1 MEINKTSPFD
11 LSGRRIL
18 VTGAAG
24 GIGGATARLCA
35 QMGAEIT
42 LVDIADVASV
52 RGRVGAAADK
62 AEVYSLDTSDRA
74 AVELLAAKIGAVYGL
89 VDTAAICPDGDWLD
103 VGWDTLLERTLTV
116 NIRGPINLTRAFF
129 PKMVERGEGRIVMCG
144 SVAGWMGGIRSGP
157 HYAFTKG
164 GTHAFVRWLSN
175 RGAPHNV
182 LVNGI
187 APGAIDTGM
196 TRGKGYDPERYPM
209 KRLGEPEEIAAT
221 AAFLLS
227 PGASYA
233 SGAIFDINGGV
244 FFH

>member
-1 MEINKTSPFD
+1 MTIPRLENSQPPGSRNSGEEEKVEINKTSPFD

-74 AVELLAAKIGAVYGL
+74 AVDSLAAKIGAVYGL

-116 NIRGPINLTRAFF
+116 NVRGPIRLAPDLLPENGGTRRGRKSDVWIRRGMDGRDKVRPALRLH
-129 PKMVERGEGRIVMCG
+129 ERG
-144 SVAGWMGGIRSGP
+144 
-157 HYAFTKG
+157 
-164 GTHAFVRWLSN
+164 HA
-175 RGAPHNV
+175 HI
-182 LVNGI
+182 LVQ
-187 APGAIDTGM
+187 
-196 TRGKGYDPERYPM
+196 
-209 KRLGEPEEIAAT
+209 
-221 AAFLLS
+221 
-227 PGASYA
+227 
-233 SGAIFDINGGV
+233 
-244 FFH
+244 